1 MFSGRALSSD
11 KFTAIRRTTMSHNIF
26 HPAKPQGKRSGLSVR
41 ILMPRGIYPHTT
53 IAVPGGVYIA
63 NGDLVFSIVDATPW
77 DSWGQDSPYTEMD
90 WLMPEEIRFL
100 SSIFLCQTFDSPPL
114 RMYPQRNPCFLADDR
129 FDIASDA
136 DLTTIKEALLNGE
149 DQYPMFKNTS
159 VWKKVCKHISTFR
172 RSFEYDLTNLDDFE
186 LDRQKAI
193 FAGIDIQDHVLL
205 RGLATLMKS
214 AMLTAYSEFY
224 EEATMVLFVSLDAS
238 LSLVLKRLRARGPAE
253 PTVKDA
259 ADWVYNTFDKPLG
272 HSKQDE
278 VYFAEFYEK
287 RVMTLHP
294 ESRYGTNAFAPLFH
308 DDQIYLFNW
317 LVALYA
323 YLITG
328 DHSCEYRA
336 RLQLQTNR

>member
-1 MFSGRALSSD
+1 
-11 KFTAIRRTTMSHNIF
+11 
-26 HPAKPQGKRSGLSVR
+26 
-41 ILMPRGIYPHTT
+41 MPKGIYPHTS
-53 IAVPGGVYIA
+53 IAVPGGSYVA
-63 NGDLVFSIVDATPW
+63 DGDLVFSVVDATRW
-77 DSWGQDSPYTEMD
+77 DWYGQDLPYTEMD
-90 WLMPEEIRFL
+90 WLMPEEVRFL

-114 RMYPQRNPCFLADDR
+114 RMYPQRYPCFLANDR
-129 FDIASDA
+129 FDISSNAH
-136 DLTTIKEALLNGE
+136 LTTIKEALLNGD
-149 DQYPMFKNTS
+149 DQYLMLKNKS
-159 VWKKVCKHISTFR
+159 VCKKISAFR
-172 RSFEYDLTNLDDFE
+172 RSFEYDLTNLDDLE
-186 LDRQKAI
+186 LDRQQAI
-193 FAGIDIQDHVLL
+193 FIGIDIQDHVLL

-238 LSLVLKRLRARGPAE
+238 LSLVLKRLRARGAAE
-253 PTVKDA
+253 TTVKDA

-294 ESRYGTNAFAPLFH
+294 ESRYGINAFAPLFH

-328 DHSCEYRA
+328 DHSCEYRTW
-336 RLQLQTNR
+336 LQAKANR